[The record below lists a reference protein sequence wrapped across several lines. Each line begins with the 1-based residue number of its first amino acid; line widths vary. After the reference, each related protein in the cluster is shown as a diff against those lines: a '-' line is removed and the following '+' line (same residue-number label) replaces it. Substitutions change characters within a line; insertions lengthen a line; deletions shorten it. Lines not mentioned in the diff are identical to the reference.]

1 MGALA
6 MMAASS
12 AFAQA
17 DGDYYLYDAATQTF
31 LSRGDNWGTRAVK
44 DVTGCPFTW
53 TREGGL
59 ITFIDLKTK
68 KEGVGGTR
76 LIEDGDK
83 AWTDNDGGGDWKF
96 EATEGG
102 YYLIGKSGAYVATS
116 APQYA
121 GYKEDIGFT
130 ADKSNATVWQLLTPA
145 EYKDVQASLVT
156 SNYGHIIKVAGL
168 SCTADNFLTELAAN
182 YASKDY
188 TDKLGSPI
196 TQGQGQ
202 WTWTSQRGNKLVTND
217 NGAECFQGHG
227 LLTQT
232 IEGLPQGIYKFSVN
246 GFDRSNG
253 YGDCNTLGESGIEIS
268 TSFIKANDEA
278 MRIKPWY
285 SDKSGTNNPNNMG
298 EANVKFADG
307 KYLNEVYT
315 YVGEDGKLD
324 LTLSLQGF
332 GGASHWVMFNNIRL
346 TYYTDKV
353 SAEDAAALL
362 ESVPTGKMQQSIS
375 EDLSSAKAAF
385 EANQSIANYNT
396 LSKIIPDAKA
406 SVEAYAAANT
416 AISEA
421 KSILEKNNVVTK
433 EAKETFEALVKDYD
447 AKYTAG
453 TLTTGEATAAA
464 NTLGT
469 SVTGWHGGANGAAG
483 IYMASAWGFATDNWA
498 GPFYINTWSIEGE
511 SDGTGFLVPF
521 IEAFND
527 KTGIAACTA
536 TATVDVEPNKMYSV
550 SIWSRYQ
557 KLDKNGDV
565 DANGIT
571 LTVGNGNPTDLT
583 RCLLNTNS
591 NLYVGEFT
599 ASGKSDE
606 NGKLTIKV
614 DISSGNLKWVSFKN
628 VSYGDYVPTETTS
641 TLNFNT
647 SELEAADITEEVQY
661 QAGENDITV
670 TPSFART
677 TSAITSTANG
687 PQLRVYGGYVKVVA
701 PKGKTIKAVSMNTSK
716 WSDRNTFNGVAAP
729 TADWKGDN
737 TNVYLAVAA
746 NTQINSITVTTSDET
761 DNTETYV
768 PEMNDLLSAKRLPL
782 NSEVKIQLTGTKVT
796 LEDKAN
802 YLSYAFLED
811 ATDAARVDYAITKL
825 DNIKVG
831 HLLEGTLYASV
842 GNLKGIRVLVANDN
856 TANSDFT
863 ATEVEIEPTDATL
876 ADCNTTAMAF
886 KYVSLSD
893 LTVKKVAGEYGTDVY
908 LVSGDTE
915 MLVIDSNFGLLTD
928 PISNRIRDYENIS
941 KLTGFVNVNYTGKLY
956 FMPYGTIEATV
967 APTPKAANIG
977 ALKAMLN
984 GSNAE
989 LTLTDA
995 KVTVYKPS
1003 ISNMYPTVFIE
1014 DATGAVQLDGEL
1026 ATDVLGITGGNT
1038 IINGTLVCNYT
1049 DEYGMKVIMP
1059 NENTNAKN
1067 ITLTE
1072 GVVEPTAQTVAELS
1086 TVNHE
1091 FEYVK
1096 VEGAELI
1103 IDENWNTFIAQGENR
1118 MMLYDSYWL
1127 LNYSEDEPGFNYGEI
1142 DYVVGYTIIY
1152 ETEEAEEG
1160 GKAVVTYAF
1169 VPLEV
1174 VEKKTPTAIN
1184 DAILKNSL
1192 EGDVYTVNGVKV
1204 RKAGQNLNGLS
1215 KGMYIMNGKKVILK

>member
-12 AFAQA
+12 AFAQES
-17 DGDYYLYDAATQTF
+17 GEYYLYEPATGHF
-31 LSRGDNWGTRAVK
+31 LSRGDSWGTRAVTDQYGLLFTWDKTEGTITFK
-44 DVTGCPFTW
+44 DSGVRLFVTGDRNIF
-53 TREGGL
+53 
-59 ITFIDLKTK
+59 
-68 KEGVGGTR
+68 
-76 LIEDGDK
+76 
-83 AWTDNDGGGDWKF
+83 TDNTSNSTGWKF
-96 EATEGG
+96 TAVEGG
-102 YYLIGKSGAYVATS
+102 YTLQYSDDTYV
-116 APQYA
+116 
-121 GYKEDIGFT
+121 GYPDASSYNVNFVDSKEKAVIWQFLGRDQRDKIVQDYETRNFNDIIS
-130 ADKSNATVWQLLTPA
+130 K
-145 EYKDVQASLVT
+145 
-156 SNYGHIIKVAGL
+156 AGL
-168 SCTADNFLTELAAN
+168 SITSAEFLNTIN
-182 YASKDY
+182 SDTYAQKDL
-188 TDKLGSPI
+188 TDKMGTATFNGSI
-196 TQGQGQ
+196 GA
-202 WTWTSQRGNKLVTND
+202 WTWNQVRSQGNQPDYGTNFCEVWQAT
-217 NGAECFQGHG
+217 GSF
-227 LLTQT
+227 TQT
-232 IEGLPQGIYKFSVN
+232 VSGLPQGIYKVTMKGFERN
-246 GFDRSNG
+246 GG
-253 YGDCNTLGESGIEIS
+253 YKNCTTLGDAGYELCTATLEANEAS
-268 TSFIKANDEA
+268 TLLAS
-278 MRIKPWY
+278 WY
-285 SDKSGTNNPNNMG
+285 SGQTGGKNPNNTS
-298 EANVKFADG
+298 EAVAKFNEG
-307 KYLNEVYT
+307 KYNNTIYT
-315 YVGEDGKLD
+315 YVGADGTMDLKVNIPSHVGD
-324 LTLSLQGF
+324 RWVIFNDFKLTL
-332 GGASHWVMFNNIRL
+332 
-346 TYYTDKV
+346 YTDQV
-353 SAEDAAALL
+353 SEEDAAALL

-375 EDLSSAKAAF
+375 EALSDAKAAF
-385 EANQSIANYNT
+385 EANQSIANYNK
-396 LSKIIPDAKA
+396 LAAIIPNAKE
-406 SVEAYAAANT
+406 SVEAYAAANA

-433 EAKETFEALVKDYD
+433 EAKATFEALVNDYD

-453 TLTTGEATAAA
+453 TLTTAEASGAG
-464 NTLGT
+464 NELGST
-469 SVTGWHGGANGAAG
+469 RRGWHAGWGAALTF
-483 IYMASAWGFATDNWA
+483 IESAWDATDKENHWSGAKFYANNWS
-498 GPFYINTWSIEGE
+498 NEGE
-511 SDGTGFLVPF
+511 TDGTGFLVPF

-527 KTGIAACTA
+527 RTGIAACTA

-811 ATDAARVDYAITKL
+811 ATDAARVDYGITKL

-941 KLTGFVNVNYTGKLY
+941 KLTGFINVNNTGKLY

-1160 GKAVVTYAF
+1160 GEAVVTYAF

>member
-17 DGDYYLYDAATQTF
+17 DGDYYLLEPSTGNF
-31 LSRGDNWGTRAVK
+31 LARGANYGTRAVT
-44 DVTGCPFTW
+44 DRYGIPFTW
-53 TREGGL
+53 NRAEGTINFKDNGL
-59 ITFIDLKTK
+59 RLFDA
-68 KEGVGGTR
+68 GGNN
-76 LIEDGDK
+76 IY
-83 AWTDNDGGGDWKF
+83 TDNTNSSTGWKF
-96 EATEGG
+96 TEVEGG
-102 YYLIGKSGAYVATS
+102 YNLQFADNRYV
-116 APQYA
+116 
-121 GYKEDIGFT
+121 GYEENTNNLVFVESEAQAI
-130 ADKSNATVWQLLTPA
+130 VWQLLT
-145 EYKDVQASLVT
+145 KDQRDKFILDYETKNFDNIIAKAGLNVT
-156 SNYGHIIKVAGL
+156 SAE
-168 SCTADNFLTELAAN
+168 FLNTIN
-182 YASKDY
+182 SDTYAQKDL
-188 TDKLGSPI
+188 TDKMGTATFNESI
-196 TQGQGQ
+196 GA
-202 WTWTSQRGNKLVTND
+202 WTWNQVRGEDKQPAYGTNFCEVYQAT
-217 NGAECFQGHG
+217 GSY
-227 LLTQT
+227 TQT
-232 IEGLPQGIYKFSVN
+232 VSGLPEGIYKVTMKGLERN
-246 GFDRSNG
+246 GWNDK
-253 YGDCNTLGESGIEIS
+253 CTTLGDAGYEIS
-268 TSFIKANDEA
+268 TATLEANGA
-278 MRIKPWY
+278 STLFASWY
-285 SDKSGTNNPNNMG
+285 SGQTGGNNPNNTSQ
-298 EANVKFADG
+298 AVAKFNEG
-307 KYLNEVYT
+307 KYNNTVYT
-315 YVGEDGKLD
+315 YVGADGTMDLKINIPQHVGGHWVIFND
-324 LTLSLQGF
+324 FKLTL
-332 GGASHWVMFNNIRL
+332 
-346 TYYTDKV
+346 YTDQV
-353 SAEDAAALL
+353 STEDAAALL

-375 EDLSSAKAAF
+375 EALSDAKAAF
-385 EANQSIANYNT
+385 EANQSIANYNK
-396 LSKIIPDAKA
+396 LSAIIPDAKA
-406 SVEAYAAANT
+406 SVEAYAAANA

-433 EAKETFEALVKDYD
+433 EAKATFEALVNDYD

-453 TLTTGEATAAA
+453 TLTTPEASGAGKE
-464 NTLGT
+464 LGT
-469 SVTGWHGGANGAAG
+469 VRYEWNGRTWGAALTF
-483 IYMASAWGFATDNWA
+483 IESAWDATDKENHWSGAKFYANNW
-498 GPFYINTWSIEGE
+498 SKEGE

-527 KTGIAACTA
+527 RTGIAACTA

-802 YLSYAFLED
+802 YLNYAFLED
-811 ATDAARVDYAITKL
+811 ATDAARVDYGITKL

-876 ADCNTTAMAF
+876 ADCNTTAVAF

-995 KVTVYKPS
+995 KVTVYMPS
-1003 ISNMYPTVFIE
+1003 IWNMYPTVFIE

-1160 GKAVVTYAF
+1160 GEAVVTYAF